1 MNMIPRSTISRSLR
15 PSLSARSVHQ
25 RHASTAASAP
35 ARVYT
40 ERKAI
45 LYQSYN
51 QILDDTPAILL
62 FQPNNLTMSELGKIR
77 RAIAAIPST
86 SPEHNATLTI
96 VRTGI
101 LSAVVNNR
109 KNFQSA
115 EALGSLLSGPLA
127 LVTCPNFSPAHVGK
141 ILQAINKALGQR
153 PPVAVQGAFPVNA
166 RLMLLGGL
174 FERDTVVSAQEVA
187 EIAKLPE
194 LSTLHAQLVGLLE
207 SSGSQLVGTLQS
219 AAGGSLVRT
228 LKGLEN
234 NLKGPD
240 QTENA

>member
-1 MNMIPRSTISRSLR
+1 MNTLPRSTILQSLR
-15 PSLSARSVHQ
+15 QSLSAHPVQQ
-25 RHASTAASAP
+25 RYASTAASTP
-35 ARVYT
+35 TRVYT

-51 QILDDTPAILL
+51 HILDVSPAILL
-62 FQPNNLTMSELGKIR
+62 FQPNNLTMAELGKIR
-77 RAIAAIPST
+77 RAIAGIPAT
-86 SPEHNATLTI
+86 SFEHNATLTV

-127 LVTCPNFSPAHVGK
+127 LVTCPNFSPTHIGK

-153 PPVAVQGAFPVNA
+153 PPVATQGSFPVNA
-166 RLMLLGGL
+166 RLMLLGGV
-174 FERDTVVSAQEVA
+174 FERNTVVSAQEVA
-187 EIAKLPE
+187 DIAKLPE

-219 AAGGSLVRT
+219 AAGGSLIRT

-234 NLKGPD
+234 NLKGPE
-240 QTENA
+240 QTDEA